1 MELPIAGSLLELRL
15 TGFVDG
21 LRAELRRPGTRL
33 VGSAVNFPERYG
45 EELIPPALNTL
56 GQKPAQATNFAKHP
70 LLIPRNGD
78 PIYPLDKETLSTP
91 AANADARQPLAVH

>member
-33 VGSAVNFPERYG
+33 VGSVS
-45 EELIPPALNTL
+45 PPALNTL